1 MRVFDLI
8 PSGKANAIKRKTLV
22 HLAFC
27 NGLIPEDVKDADRF
41 VRKEIEKERKQNV
54 IINLGTGYF
63 VPTAQDTAALKT
75 YIAAERKR
83 AKTIQKGI
91 KYAEN
96 VLEDLEHERIEEVA
110 RA

>member
-8 PSGKANAIKRKTLV
+8 PSGKKNAIKRKTLV
-22 HLAFC
+22 HLAYC

-41 VRKEIEKERKQNV
+41 VRKEIEKERKHNV

-63 VPTAQDTAALKT
+63 VPTAEDKDSLRI
-75 YIAAERKR
+75 YIAAERRR
-83 AKTIQKGI
+83 ASTIQNGI
-91 KYAEN
+91 KYAES
-96 VLEDLEHERIEEVA
+96 VLEDLKHARIQEVT

>member
-1 MRVFDLI
+1 MRVLDLI

-22 HLAFC
+22 HMAFC

-41 VRKEIEKERKQNV
+41 VRKEIERERKHNV

-63 VPTAQDTAALKT
+63 VPTAEDKEALKT

-83 AKTIQKGI
+83 ANTIQKGI
-91 KYAEN
+91 RYAEG
-96 VLEDLEHERIEEVA
+96 VLEDLNHERIEEVT

>member
-22 HLAFC
+22 HQAFC

-41 VRKEIEKERKQNV
+41 VRKEIEKERKHNV

-63 VPTAQDTAALKT
+63 VPTAADVKTLET

-83 AKTIQKGI
+83 AKTIQGGI
-91 KYAEN
+91 KYAEG
-96 VLEDLEHERIEEVA
+96 VLEDLKHERIEEVT